1 MSWPTGRQFFTSAKR
16 IAVGYISGWTFF
28 SYLYLDML
36 NKYTLRFTKFFIYVS
51 VKVFIK
57 KYCLM
62 ALHSYLT
69 VKVIQMYKFDS
80 YASPRALF
88 KNKKLYFSLESRR
101 SAWGF
106 LVRPWATNS
115 RPSYLEEFEEPA
127 ESCIKVCIVS
137 CFIHPKFFCQSGL
150 ILKVKALFW
159 RAQSL
164 AKLIFKKKK
173 ETDIKVK
180 TFVKTGP

>member
-28 SYLYLDML
+28 SYLYWDML

-101 SAWGF
+101 SARGF

-115 RPSYLEEFEEPA
+115 RPKGRIRRACRILYQGVHSKLLHSSKIFLSVRLDI
-127 ESCIKVCIVS
+127 ES
-137 CFIHPKFFCQSGL
+137 
-150 ILKVKALFW
+150 
-159 RAQSL
+159 
-164 AKLIFKKKK
+164 
-173 ETDIKVK
+173 
-180 TFVKTGP
+180 

>member
-1 MSWPTGRQFFTSAKR
+1 MLLVTYQVGPFSVICIEICWINTPWDLLNSSFTSASR
-16 IAVGYISGWTFF
+16 F
-28 SYLYLDML
+28 SL
-36 NKYTLRFTKFFIYVS
+36 
-51 VKVFIK
+51 K

-69 VKVIQMYKFDS
+69 VKVIQIYKFDS

-88 KNKKLYFSLESRR
+88 KNRKLYFSLESRG

-115 RPSYLEEFEEPA
+115 RPSYIEEFEEPA

-164 AKLIFKKKK
+164 AKLILKKKK

>member
-1 MSWPTGRQFFTSAKR
+1 
-16 IAVGYISGWTFF
+16 
-28 SYLYLDML
+28 ML

-88 KNKKLYFSLESRR
+88 KNRKLYFSLESRR
-101 SAWGF
+101 SAWDF

-115 RPSYLEEFEEPA
+115 RPSYIEEFEEPA
-127 ESCIKVCIVS
+127 ESFIKVCIVS
-137 CFIHPKFFCQSGL
+137 CFIHPKFFFQSGL

-164 AKLIFKKKK
+164 AKLILKKKK
-173 ETDIKVK
+173 KQTSKWRLLLKLAPNLEQVYLPFLTSIISSDCIVPHD
-180 TFVKTGP
+180 TFWHLASSV